1 MVHYIL
7 KRLGL
12 LIIVVFGVT
21 IATFVLMNM
30 APGDQAEMV
39 AMARYGLENLTAGEI
54 ENIRISEGLDAPVWV
69 QYFHWLSH
77 VSQGDFG
84 YSLVTGGPVSQ
95 EIIARIPATLLLSI
109 TSLGFSLVIAI
120 PAGVV
125 SAVKHNSFVDHA
137 ARIGAMLGASIPN
150 FWLALLLIL
159 LFSVTWGWFP
169 VFGYGTASHIVLPAV
184 TLGAGVAAITTR
196 LIRASMLEVLKQD
209 YIFSARAHGIGEKSV
224 IFRHALKNAFIPVI
238 TVIGMQLGHLLEG
251 TVIVESIFAWPGL
264 GKLLVDSI
272 YARDYAV
279 IQACVLM
286 FAVFFVLINLLV
298 DLLYIILDPR
308 IRYGRGAG

>member
-69 QYFHWLSH
+69 QYIHWLSH

-209 YIFSARAHGIGEKSV
+209 YIFSARAHGISEKSV